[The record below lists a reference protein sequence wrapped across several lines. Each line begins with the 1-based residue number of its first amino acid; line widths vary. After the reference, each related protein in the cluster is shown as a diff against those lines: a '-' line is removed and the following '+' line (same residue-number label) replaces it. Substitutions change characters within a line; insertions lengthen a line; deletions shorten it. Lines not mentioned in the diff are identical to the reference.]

1 MPTKIIPEK
10 VRAFALDARRLVTAR
25 PSVLEEEK
33 QSPRTQ
39 RSARAR
45 QSVHEAIIEGGPPL
59 ESEANMDDG
68 RFQFKLSRRE
78 AKRRLK
84 FQQVK
89 SKEQALRNKAL
100 ALKASSGATD
110 KQLC

>member
-1 MPTKIIPEK
+1 M
-10 VRAFALDARRLVTAR
+10 
-25 PSVLEEEK
+25 
-33 QSPRTQ
+33 
-39 RSARAR
+39 
-45 QSVHEAIIEGGPPL
+45 HEAIIEGGPPL
-59 ESEANMDDG
+59 ECEADMDDG
-68 RFQFKLSRRE
+68 RIQFKLSRRE

-84 FQQVK
+84 FQQIK

>member
-1 MPTKIIPEK
+1 MPTKIAPEE
-10 VRAFALDARRLVTAR
+10 VRALALDARRLVTAR

-45 QSVHEAIIEGGPPL
+45 RSVHEAIIEGRPPL
-59 ESEANMDDG
+59 ENEANMDDG

-78 AKRRLK
+78 AKRRLNI
-84 FQQVK
+84 QQVK
-89 SKEQALRNKAL
+89 MKTGLLETRRLH
-100 ALKASSGATD
+100 
-110 KQLC
+110 

>member
-1 MPTKIIPEK
+1 MPTKIAPEE
-10 VRAFALDARRLVTAR
+10 VRALALDARRLVTAR
-25 PSVLEEEK
+25 PSILEEEK
-33 QSPRTQ
+33 QSPGTQ
-39 RSARAR
+39 LTARAR
-45 QSVHEAIIEGGPPL
+45 QSVHEAIIEGGPPP
-59 ESEANMDDG
+59 ESEANMDEG
-68 RFQFKLSRRE
+68 RFLFKLSRRE

>member
-1 MPTKIIPEK
+1 MPTKIAPEE
-10 VRAFALDARRLVTAR
+10 VRALALDARRLVTVR

-45 QSVHEAIIEGGPPL
+45 HSVHEAIIEGGPSL
-59 ESEANMDDG
+59 ESEANIDYG

-78 AKRRLK
+78 AKRRVK
-84 FQQVK
+84 FK
-89 SKEQALRNKAL
+89 LKEQALRKKAL

>member
-1 MPTKIIPEK
+1 MPTKIAPEE
-10 VRAFALDARRLVTAR
+10 VRPLALDARRLVTAR
-25 PSVLEEEK
+25 PGVLEEEK

-45 QSVHEAIIEGGPPL
+45 QSVHEAIIERGPPP
-59 ESEANMDDG
+59 ESEADMDDG
-68 RFQFKLSRRE
+68 RFHFKLSLRE

-89 SKEQALRNKAL
+89 SKEQAIRNKGF
-100 ALKASSGATD
+100 ALKALSGATD

>member
-1 MPTKIIPEK
+1 MPTKIAPEE
-10 VRAFALDARRLVTAR
+10 VRALALDVRRLVTVR
-25 PSVLEEEK
+25 PSVLKEEK

-39 RSARAR
+39 RRARAR
-45 QSVHEAIIEGGPPL
+45 QSVHEAIIEGPPLL
-59 ESEANMDDG
+59 ESEADMDDG
-68 RFQFKLSRRE
+68 RSQFKLSRRE